1 MLSLASR
8 ALQSVSTIKKLL
20 DPPNR
25 RGYAAW
31 RVVAALRLTNL
42 YAFFASPMK
51 KLSLFVA
58 IISLSLLSFST
69 ANAEERWLNGA
80 AGYARAIELQRELKV
95 PLIVYFYADWCPY
108 CQRLDSEYLPSA
120 PVQQYLR
127 GVVKVRINP
136 EHGPAEDEIAQR
148 YGVTGYPTFLVMR
161 NLSSPP
167 RNIQPFR
174 KGGANLSP
182 AEWVTACERAA
193 SSAGP
198 APAVMSQPK
207 VKAQIVEVPSSGGP
221 TFINDAQLPALD
233 AVLAKY
239 VAAIGGQ
246 DAQRRIT
253 SRVSKGR
260 VDVPGVSF
268 GGKLEVYAKAPN
280 KSLTVMDVE
289 PAGLVKQGFDGR
301 TAWSNSA
308 ETANGIERAAL
319 VDGDFYREIKLKT
332 QYTRLRLL
340 GKVKEGFRQ
349 VYLVEAVPRTGTAEN
364 LYFDVESGL
373 LVRRDVPRR
382 TSKGV
387 VRAEVYFSDW
397 RDVDGV
403 KVPFKITQA
412 IENTKFVITFEDVK
426 QNVPVDD
433 AIFVRP

>member
-1 MLSLASR
+1 MCAGVCCLSPSPHE
-8 ALQSVSTIKKLL
+8 SVC
-20 DPPNR
+20 
-25 RGYAAW
+25 
-31 RVVAALRLTNL
+31 LRNI
-42 YAFFASPMK
+42 MK
-51 KLSLFVA
+51 KLNLFA
-58 IISLSLLSFST
+58 IIVLFLFSFST
-69 ANAEERWLNGA
+69 AKAAPEDRWLNGA
-80 AGYARAIELQRELKV
+80 SGYARAIELQRELKV

-136 EHGPAEDEIAQR
+136 EHGPAEEEIASR

-161 NLSSPP
+161 NLSTPP
-167 RNIQPFR
+167 RNIHPFR
-174 KGGANLSP
+174 KGGANLTP
-182 AEWVTACERAA
+182 AEWVTACEKAVSFAAPGTNISRA
-193 SSAGP
+193 P
-198 APAVMSQPK
+198 VQVVQPQ
-207 VKAQIVEVPSSGGP
+207 VKAQIVEVPSAGGP
-221 TFINDAQLPALD
+221 MFINDAQLPALE
-233 AVLAKY
+233 AVLTKY
-239 VAAIGGQ
+239 VTAIGGP

-268 GGKLEVYAKAPN
+268 GGKLEIYAKAPN

-301 TAWSNSA
+301 TGWSNGS
-308 ETANGIERAAL
+308 NGIERAAL
-319 VDGDFYREIKLKT
+319 VDADFYREIKLKE
-332 QYTRLRLL
+332 QYTRIKLL

-349 VYLVEAVPRTGTAEN
+349 VYLVEATPRSGAAEN
-364 LYFDVESGL
+364 LYFDVETGL

-387 VRAEVYFSDW
+387 VRTEVYFSDW

-412 IENTKFVITFEDVK
+412 IENTKFVITLEDVK

>member
-1 MLSLASR
+1 
-8 ALQSVSTIKKLL
+8 
-20 DPPNR
+20 
-25 RGYAAW
+25 
-31 RVVAALRLTNL
+31 
-42 YAFFASPMK
+42 MK
-51 KLSLFVA
+51 KLSLFTA
-58 IISLSLLSFST
+58 IISFLLLSFST
-69 ANAEERWLNGA
+69 TNAAPEDRWLNGA
-80 AGYARAIELQRELKV
+80 AGYERAIELQRELKV

-136 EHGPAEDEIAQR
+136 EQGPAEDAIAQR

-161 NLSSPP
+161 NLASAP

-174 KGGANLSP
+174 KGGANLTP
-182 AEWVTACERAA
+182 AEWVTACEKAA
-193 SSAGP
+193 SFSGQAP
-198 APAVMSQPK
+198 VTNISRAPAVAPK
-207 VKAQIVEVPSSGGP
+207 PTVKAQIVEVPSSSGP
-221 TFINDAQLPALD
+221 MFINDAQLPALD
-233 AVLAKY
+233 VVLAKY
-239 VAAIGGQ
+239 VAAIGGR
-246 DAQRRIT
+246 DAQRKIT

-260 VDVPGVSF
+260 VDVPDVSF

-289 PAGLVKQGFDGR
+289 PVGLVKQGFDGR
-301 TAWSNSA
+301 TGWSNGSDA
-308 ETANGIERAAL
+308 ANGIERTAL
-319 VDGDFYREIKLKT
+319 VDMDFYREIKLKE
-332 QYTRLRLL
+332 QYTRIRLL

-349 VYLVEAVPRTGTAEN
+349 VYLVEAVPRSGMSEN

-397 RDVDGV
+397 REVDGV

-412 IENTKFVITFEDVK
+412 IQNTKFVITLEDVK

-433 AIFVRP
+433 SIFLRP

>member
-1 MLSLASR
+1 
-8 ALQSVSTIKKLL
+8 
-20 DPPNR
+20 
-25 RGYAAW
+25 
-31 RVVAALRLTNL
+31 
-42 YAFFASPMK
+42 MK
-51 KLSLFVA
+51 KLILFAA
-58 IISLSLLSFST
+58 IVFLLLFPFST
-69 ANAEERWLNGA
+69 TKAAPEDRWLNGA
-80 AGYARAIELQRELKV
+80 SGYARALELQRELKV

-108 CQRLDSEYLPSA
+108 CQKLDREYLPTA
-120 PVQQYLR
+120 VVRQYLR

-136 EHGPAEDEIAQR
+136 EYGPAEEEIAQR

-161 NLSSPP
+161 NLSTPP

-174 KGGANLSP
+174 KGGASLNP
-182 AEWVTACERAA
+182 ADWVTACQWAVS
-193 SSAGP
+193 SSAP
-198 APAVMSQPK
+198 APITNISRPTAAPTQSK
-207 VKAQIVEVPSSGGP
+207 LKAQIVEVPSSGGP

-233 AVLAKY
+233 AILAKY

-246 DAQRRIT
+246 EAQRKIT

-280 KSLTVMDVE
+280 KSLTVMNVE

-301 TAWSNSA
+301 IGWSNGTD
-308 ETANGIERAAL
+308 TANGIERAAL
-319 VDGDFYREIKLKT
+319 VDADFYREIKLKD
-332 QYTRLRLL
+332 QYTRLKLL

-349 VYLVEAVPRTGTAEN
+349 VYLVEALPRNGAAEN

-387 VRAEVYFSDW
+387 VRVEVYFNDW

-403 KVPFKITQA
+403 KVPFRIMQVVQD
-412 IENTKFVITFEDVK
+412 TKFVITLEDVK

-433 AIFVRP
+433 AIFLRP

>member
-1 MLSLASR
+1 
-8 ALQSVSTIKKLL
+8 
-20 DPPNR
+20 
-25 RGYAAW
+25 
-31 RVVAALRLTNL
+31 
-42 YAFFASPMK
+42 MK
-51 KLSLFVA
+51 KLSLFTA
-58 IISLSLLSFST
+58 IISFLLLSFST
-69 ANAEERWLNGA
+69 IKAAPEDRWLNGA
-80 AGYARAIELQRELKV
+80 AGYERAIELQRELKV

-108 CQRLDSEYLPSA
+108 CRRLDSDYLPAA

-136 EHGPAEDEIAQR
+136 EQGPAEDAIAQR

-182 AEWVTACERAA
+182 AEWVTACEKAISFSAQAPVTNTGRAPVD
-193 SSAGP
+193 AG
-198 APAVMSQPK
+198 QPR
-207 VKAQIVEVPSSGGP
+207 VKAQIVEVPSSDGP
-221 TFINDAQLPALD
+221 MFINDPQLPTLD

-239 VAAIGGQ
+239 VAAIGGR
-246 DAQRRIT
+246 DAQRKII

-268 GGKLEVYAKAPN
+268 GGKLEIYAKAPN

-301 TAWSNSA
+301 TGWSNGSD
-308 ETANGIERAAL
+308 TAHGIERAAL
-319 VDGDFYREIKLKT
+319 VDADFYREIKLKE
-332 QYTRLRLL
+332 QYTRVKLL

-349 VYLVEAVPRTGTAEN
+349 VYLVEAVRGSSAAEN

-387 VRAEVYFSDW
+387 VHAEVYFSDW

-412 IENTKFVITFEDVK
+412 IQNTKFVITLEDVR

-433 AIFVRP
+433 TIFLRP

>member
-1 MLSLASR
+1 
-8 ALQSVSTIKKLL
+8 
-20 DPPNR
+20 
-25 RGYAAW
+25 
-31 RVVAALRLTNL
+31 
-42 YAFFASPMK
+42 MK
-51 KLSLFVA
+51 KLSLFAA
-58 IISLSLLSFST
+58 IIFLSLLSFST
-69 ANAEERWLNGA
+69 ANAEEQWLNGA
-80 AGYARAIELQRELKV
+80 AGYARALELQRELKV
-95 PLIVYFYADWCPY
+95 PLIVDFYADWCPY
-108 CQRLDSEYLPSA
+108 CGRLDSEYLPSA

-148 YGVTGYPTFLVMR
+148 YGVKGYPTFLVMR
-161 NLSSPP
+161 NVSSPP

-174 KGGANLSP
+174 KGGANLTP
-182 AEWVTACERAA
+182 AEWVTACERVV
-193 SSAGP
+193 SSSLTNVNR
-198 APAVMSQPK
+198 APITETQPK

-221 TFINDAQLPALD
+221 MFINDPQLPTLD

-239 VAAIGGQ
+239 VAAIGGT
-246 DAQRRIT
+246 DAQRKIA

-301 TAWSNSA
+301 TAWSNGSD
-308 ETANGIERAAL
+308 TANGIERAAL
-319 VDGDFYREIKLKT
+319 VDADFYREIKLKS
-332 QYTRLRLL
+332 QYARIRLL

-349 VYLVEAVPRTGTAEN
+349 VYLVEGVPRSGAAEN

-387 VRAEVYFSDW
+387 VVTEVYFSDW

-412 IENTKFVITFEDVK
+412 IQNTKFVITFEDVK
-426 QNVPVDD
+426 QNVAVDD

>member
-1 MLSLASR
+1 
-8 ALQSVSTIKKLL
+8 
-20 DPPNR
+20 
-25 RGYAAW
+25 
-31 RVVAALRLTNL
+31 
-42 YAFFASPMK
+42 MK
-51 KLSLFVA
+51 KLSLIAA
-58 IISLSLLSFST
+58 IIPLLLFSFST
-69 ANAEERWLNGA
+69 TNAAPEDRWLNGA
-80 AGYARAIELQRELKV
+80 EGYARALELQRELKV

-136 EHGPAEDEIAQR
+136 EYGPAEEKIAQR
-148 YGVTGYPTFLVMR
+148 YGVRGYPTFLVMR

-182 AEWVTACERAA
+182 AEWVTACEKAVSFAA
-193 SSAGP
+193 PGTNISSAP
-198 APAVMSQPK
+198 VEVTQPR

-221 TFINDAQLPALD
+221 MFINDPQLPTLD
-233 AVLAKY
+233 AVLTKY
-239 VAAIGGQ
+239 VAAIGGR

-301 TAWSNSA
+301 TVWSNGSDMG
-308 ETANGIERAAL
+308 NGIERAAL
-319 VDGDFYREIKLKT
+319 VDADFYREIKLKE
-332 QYTRLRLL
+332 QYTRIKLL

-349 VYLVEAVPRTGTAEN
+349 VYLVEAVRGSGAAEN
-364 LYFDVESGL
+364 LYFDVDSGL

-387 VRAEVYFSDW
+387 VRTEVYFSDW

-412 IENTKFVITFEDVK
+412 IQNTKFVITLEDVK

-433 AIFVRP
+433 SIFVRP

>member
-1 MLSLASR
+1 
-8 ALQSVSTIKKLL
+8 
-20 DPPNR
+20 
-25 RGYAAW
+25 
-31 RVVAALRLTNL
+31 
-42 YAFFASPMK
+42 MK
-51 KLSLFVA
+51 KLSLFAA
-58 IISLSLLSFST
+58 IIPLLLFSFST
-69 ANAEERWLNGA
+69 TNAAPEDRWLNGA
-80 AGYARAIELQRELKV
+80 AGYARALELQRELRV

-136 EHGPAEDEIAQR
+136 EHGPAEEEISRR

-182 AEWVTACERAA
+182 AEWVTACEKAVSFSAQAPVTNTARAPVD
-193 SSAGP
+193 AG
-198 APAVMSQPK
+198 QPR
-207 VKAQIVEVPSSGGP
+207 VKAQIVEVPSSDGP
-221 TFINDAQLPALD
+221 MFINDPQLPTLD

-239 VAAIGGQ
+239 VAAIGGR
-246 DAQRRIT
+246 DAQRKII

-268 GGKLEVYAKAPN
+268 GGKLEIYAKAPN

-301 TAWSNSA
+301 TGWSNGSDMG
-308 ETANGIERAAL
+308 NGIERAAL
-319 VDGDFYREIKLKT
+319 VDADFYREIKLKE
-332 QYTRLRLL
+332 QYTRVKLL

-349 VYLVEAVPRTGTAEN
+349 VYLVEAVRGSSAAEN

-387 VRAEVYFSDW
+387 VHAEVYFSDW

-412 IENTKFVITFEDVK
+412 IQNTKFVITLEDVR

-433 AIFVRP
+433 TIFLRP